1 MRKIRDVVLLACVIV
16 FVASCSTNKK
26 QEKAFQQAETYQK
39 EKVVD
44 VKTKK
49 DFITTPSSPN
59 ISVEWINPDSI
70 SLYSQKGVTE
80 QYKPQDVIKKAL
92 DRSYQ
97 VRISELLQK
106 QINNNKKISKT
117 VSYVNLK
124 DGIIAYAKN
133 RKTAQALANKDRE
146 VFFGF
151 KGDSVKDTLNI
162 WAKSVGYSIIWNVDF
177 DYKISQDFT
186 AYGKLTAEG
195 GALEQVLMSLQ
206 STDNPIRATVKSNHA
221 ILIQTLGYKMSAASY

>member
-1 MRKIRDVVLLACVIV
+1 MRKIRNVVLLSCVIV
-16 FVASCSTNKK
+16 FVASCTTNKA
-26 QEKAFQQAETYQK
+26 QEKAYEQGENYKPT
-39 EKVVD
+39 KVIQ
-44 VKTKK
+44 VKVKK
-49 DFITTPSSPN
+49 DTITTPSSPN
-59 ISVEWINPDSI
+59 ISVEWVNSDNV
-70 SLYSQKGVTE
+70 SLYSQKGITE

-106 QINNNKKISKT
+106 QINANKKISKT
-117 VSYVNLK
+117 VSYINLK

-151 KGDSVKDTLNI
+151 KGDSVKDTLNV

-206 STDNPIRATVKSNHA
+206 STDNPIRATIKSNHA